1 MIANLI
7 LFAAAALSML
17 GASAASAQQFVT
29 PTFNGCIRQ
38 FYDSS
43 MYNWLSY
50 ENTCGQSLSVVFV
63 PNEPGHGGGGAMDL
77 GPGRHNSTGLS
88 SSEVRDNGGFE
99 LYVCPSGYVPVGP
112 DNRYVTRVIPEFRC
126 KRQ

>member
-1 MIANLI
+1 MKRH
-7 LFAAAALSML
+7 LFSFALLGLLSL
-17 GASAASAQQFVT
+17 GAQAAHAQQYVR
-29 PTFNGCIRQ
+29 PEFNGCIRQ
-38 FYDSS
+38 FYDSN

-50 ENTCGQSLSVVFV
+50 ENTCSQSLSVVFV
-63 PNEPGHGGGGAMDL
+63 PNDPGHGGGGAIDI
-77 GPGRHNSTGLS
+77 GPGRHSSTGLN

-99 LYVCPSGYVPVGP
+99 LYVCPSGFIPVGP